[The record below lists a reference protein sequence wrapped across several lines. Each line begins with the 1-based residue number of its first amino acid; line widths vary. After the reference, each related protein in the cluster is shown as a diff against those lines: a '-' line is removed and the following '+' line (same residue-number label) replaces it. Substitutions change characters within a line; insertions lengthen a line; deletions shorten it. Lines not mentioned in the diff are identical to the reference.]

1 MMSEKATWTVVDEQ
15 HAKLSGVLNR
25 NHIPQLWS
33 QISHWQPQSEQL
45 DIDLSAVLSTDSAAM
60 ALILHIIDHAKNRN
74 CHIMLRSVPNK
85 LLTLFEVSNAMPLLV
100 EHIEINI
107 EGESG

>member
-1 MMSEKATWTVVDEQ
+1 MMSDKAVWHMIDDQ
-15 HAKLSGVLNR
+15 HVTLSGMLNR
-25 NHIPQLWS
+25 NNIPQLWQ
-33 QISHWQPQSEQL
+33 QIAQWQPKVERL
-45 DIDLSAVLSTDSAAM
+45 ELDLSAVLSTDSAAM
-60 ALILHIIDHAKNRN
+60 ALILHIIDHAKNCD

-100 EHIEINI
+100 EHIEIEI